1 MDGFTGRVYTGQ
13 KGSLEGKRFAVIV
26 SEYNQAITGKLL
38 AGAIEKLREH
48 GVLDPQI
55 DIHHVPGAWEIP
67 LAAKFSLESVSAA
80 ICLGAV
86 IRGDTTHDVHI
97 NTTVSA
103 QLGKLMMD
111 TTKPVAFGI
120 LTCNNLEQAIQR
132 SGGSVGNKGHEAV
145 DAVIEMLRWHDQFRD

>member
-1 MDGFTGRVYTGQ
+1 MDGFSGRVYTGQ

-26 SEYNQAITGKLL
+26 SGYNQSITGKLL

-48 GVLDPQI
+48 GVQDQQV
-55 DIHHVPGAWEIP
+55 DICHVPGAWEIP

-86 IRGDTTHDVHI
+86 IRGDTTHDIHI

-103 QLGKLMMD
+103 QLGQLMME
-111 TTKPVAFGI
+111 TVKPVAFGI

-145 DAVIEMLRWHDQFRD
+145 DAVIEMLRLRDQFSD